1 MEPLGTKQRVFI
13 ALEGAPF
20 VRRMSILHTA
30 KGKNVWAPISCSLHE
45 ASQTDTG
52 QKTETSWEAGG
63 GGHGWI
69 PRQRRNFPKGPT
81 CKRGVLPDEDQSRS
95 QKSWRSCSQKKTGC
109 HYSCFS
115 QNLPMNM
122 KRLAWFNSCYYE
134 AVGADMALTHGST
147 GWGKRKTKQTTKLT
161 LKERQTERGKEQEQG
176 RAWPGSLLV
185 QKTPV
190 PPVHLL
196 MWRLLI
202 PTAGAGVEGC
212 GRKRVNASTLSW

>member
-1 MEPLGTKQRVFI
+1 MSWLWCLAACMKQVRQIQDKKQRR
-13 ALEGAPF
+13 AE
-20 VRRMSILHTA
+20 
-30 KGKNVWAPISCSLHE
+30 
-45 ASQTDTG
+45 
-52 QKTETSWEAGG
+52 
-63 GGHGWI
+63 
-69 PRQRRNFPKGPT
+69 RQREVGMAGSPDKEGTSLR
-81 CKRGVLPDEDQSRS
+81 VLHAREGSCQMRTRALLRRSR
-95 QKSWRSCSQKKTGC
+95 SQKKTGC
-109 HYSCFS
+109 YCSCFS

-134 AVGADMALTHGST
+134 AVGVDMALTHGST

-185 QKTPV
+185 QRTPV
-190 PPVHLL
+190 PLVHLL

-212 GRKRVNASTLSW
+212 GRKRVSASTLGW